1 MSMLNPIG
9 ICLPRSNPLNSPL
22 LFTFLK
28 DLNKLMKTQRNPFLA
43 SFFTCGILALSAC
56 SNQHSQS
63 DAMTNGSPMMRMRS
77 PAMQR
82 QMEEKMDAYR
92 AQQIQNAPVP
102 AAGGTAT
109 YSQWASQNGKQVH
122 PTDARFD
129 EAKKDCAKL
138 FKTGSNQY
146 SNCVMKLME

>member
-1 MSMLNPIG
+1 MRILSVQYPSIFLILG
-9 ICLPRSNPLNSPL
+9 VS
-22 LFTFLK
+22 LF
-28 DLNKLMKTQRNPFLA
+28 
-43 SFFTCGILALSAC
+43 SGC

-63 DAMTNGSPMMRMRS
+63 DAMASGSPMMRMRS

-82 QMEEKMDAYR
+82 QMEERMDAYR

-102 AAGGTAT
+102 AAGGSAS
-109 YSQWASQNGKQVH
+109 YSQWAAQNGNKTNS
-122 PTDARFD
+122 TDAKF
-129 EAKKDCAKL
+129 EESKKDCAKL

>member
-1 MSMLNPIG
+1 MNTSRNSLFVL
-9 ICLPRSNPLNSPL
+9 CLTLVML
-22 LFTFLK
+22 LFL
-28 DLNKLMKTQRNPFLA
+28 
-43 SFFTCGILALSAC
+43 GC
-56 SNQHSQS
+56 SNQHSQD
-63 DAMTNGSPMMRMRS
+63 DAMANGSPMMRMRS

>member
-1 MSMLNPIG
+1 
-9 ICLPRSNPLNSPL
+9 
-22 LFTFLK
+22 
-28 DLNKLMKTQRNPFLA
+28 MKTQRNSCLAIFLIL
-43 SFFTCGILALSAC
+43 GILLSAC
-56 SNQHSQS
+56 SNQHAQS
-63 DAMTNGSPMMRMRS
+63 DAMSSGSSMMRMRS

-109 YSQWASQNGKQVH
+109 YSQWASQQGNQVH
-122 PTDARFD
+122 PTDAKFD
-129 EAKKDCAKL
+129 EARKDCAKL

-146 SNCVMKLME
+146 SSCIMKLME

>member
-1 MSMLNPIG
+1 MNHMYILSI
-9 ICLPRSNPLNSPL
+9 RS
-22 LFTFLK
+22 FL
-28 DLNKLMKTQRNPFLA
+28 TSIIVSVFLI
-43 SFFTCGILALSAC
+43 SGC
-56 SNQHSQS
+56 SSQHSQS
-63 DAMTNGSPMMRMRS
+63 DAMGSGGPMMRMRS

-82 QMEEKMDAYR
+82 QMEERMDAYK

-102 AAGGTAT
+102 PPGGTAT
-109 YSQWASQNGKQVH
+109 YSQWSAQNGNQLH
-122 PTDARFD
+122 PTDARFE